1 MNKVELMAP
10 AGSLEILKAAV
21 DSGADAVYL
30 GVGAYNARM
39 NAENFTFDDLAEGV
53 KYAHYRSSKVY
64 LTLNTLVNDYEFDD
78 AVSSAR
84 SAYDLGV
91 DGLIIQDIG
100 LFEKIHEKLPDMY
113 LIGST
118 QMNIYSYDAMSNL
131 SKLGFSRVVLPRE
144 LSVNEIK
151 RRTKAAN
158 ANNLQTEVFVHGAV
172 CVSCSGLCLF
182 SSMNKSGSRSGNR
195 GLCAQPCR
203 QEYDL
208 FAEKTK
214 IKSGHLLSPKDRSSV
229 PYIAELI
236 ESGVSSFKIEGR
248 MREVGYVVNTVRAY
262 RKLIDA
268 YYDGTLDSELERSV
282 QNDLLVSFNRGGSF
296 TSQYLNEK
304 KDQSF
309 LSGEYVGK
317 YGLKLGN
324 LKSKDPKKGI
334 ITFSFDEELPLPD
347 KGDYLSVRKGS
358 IELCSFPIG
367 KIHEA
372 PGSLT
377 VKGLH
382 PEVIEMLPDGKVQ
395 VFLMGHDVQIKK
407 DELKKTHVDLSLN
420 VEGDLLTIDAK
431 VNQGINRDVSSYY
444 DVDIPSDF
452 DGNPIDKERI
462 ISQLKKTG
470 DTPFVVDN
478 VYIVTDEPVKCRIS
492 LLNELRRGALEGLL
506 REIDYSY
513 ERDTMMEEY
522 DMFSSDSDDL
532 EHDEGKN
539 LVLHVFPSFKRI
551 SGGFDRD
558 ADLYGFSFYDL
569 LVNGFANKIYDF
581 IKQSGSKLVIMMPD
595 FCHDSVIKL
604 APGVFERAKKELGEA
619 LFGYVDSD
627 VFGDNEIGKTYDI
640 KHFLSAGTNGFNSKS
655 MNILLSDSDGAFISY
670 ETEPTESYEM
680 LKKVSR
686 EKALLVHTDGLI
698 PWMQSHFCP
707 VGAHKDGC
715 RSCYDQVTYRLK
727 GDGDKECIVI
737 SRPADCS
744 SVIYGPAKF
753 SFDEENVQ
761 MLNDMGF
768 DTISVRVEI

>member
-53 KYAHYRSSKVY
+53 RYAHYRSSKVY

-78 AVSSAR
+78 ALCSAR
-84 SAYDLGV
+84 TAYDLGV

-118 QMNIYSYDAMSNL
+118 QMNIYSYDAMSHL
-131 SKLGFSRVVLPRE
+131 AKLGFSRVVLPRE

-208 FAEKTK
+208 YAEKTK

-304 KDQSF
+304 KDQAF

-324 LKSKDPKKGI
+324 LKSKDPKKGS

-382 PEVIEMLPDGKVQ
+382 PEVIERLPDGKVQ

-431 VNQGINRDVSSYY
+431 VNRGINRDVSSYY

-462 ISQLKKTG
+462 ESQLKKTG

-478 VYIVTDEPVKCRIS
+478 VYIVTNEPIKCRIS
-492 LLNELRRGALEGLL
+492 LLNELRRGALDGLL
-506 REIDYSY
+506 REIDYKY
-513 ERDTMMEEY
+513 ERETLMEEY
-522 DMFSSDSDDL
+522 DMFSSDSDDGENKQGNDL
-532 EHDEGKN
+532 I
-539 LVLHVFPSFKRI
+539 LHVFPSFKRI

-581 IKQSGSKLVIMMPD
+581 INQSGSKLVIMMPD

-604 APGVFERAKKELGEA
+604 ASGVFERAKKELGEA
-619 LFGYVDSD
+619 LYGYVDSN
-627 VFGDNEIGKTYDI
+627 VFGDNELGKTYGI
-640 KHFLSAGTNGFNSKS
+640 KHFLSAGTNGFNSRT
-655 MNILLSDSDGAFISY
+655 MNILLGNSDGAFISY

-686 EKALLVHTDGLI
+686 DKVLLVHTDGLI

-707 VGAHKDGC
+707 IGAHKEGC

-744 SVIYGPAKF
+744 SVIYGPSKF

-761 MLNDMGF
+761 TLNDMGF

>member
-208 FAEKTK
+208 YAEKTK

-304 KDQSF
+304 KDQAF

-324 LKSKDPKKGI
+324 LKSKDPKKGS
-334 ITFSFDEELPLPD
+334 ITFSFDEDLPLPD

-382 PEVIEMLPDGKVQ
+382 PEVIERLPDGKVQ

-420 VEGDLLTIDAK
+420 VEGDLLSIDAK
-431 VNQGINRDVSSYY
+431 VNHGMNRDVSSYY

-452 DGNPIDKERI
+452 DGNPIDSERI
-462 ISQLKKTG
+462 ESQLKKTG

-478 VYIVTDEPVKCRIS
+478 VYIVTNEPIKCRIS

-506 REIDYSY
+506 REIDYKY
-513 ERDTMMEEY
+513 ERDIMMEEY
-522 DMFSSDSDDL
+522 DMFSSDSEDSDIK
-532 EHDEGKN
+532 EGKD
-539 LVLHVFPSFKRI
+539 LILHVFPSFKRI
-551 SGGFDRD
+551 SGGFNRD

-581 IKQSGSKLVIMMPD
+581 IAQSGSKLVIMMPD
-595 FCHDSVIKL
+595 FCHDSVMKL
-604 APGVFERAKKELGEA
+604 ASGVFERAKKELGDS
-619 LFGYVDSD
+619 LYGYVDSN
-627 VFGDNEIGKTYDI
+627 VFGDNELGKTYGI

-655 MNILLSDSDGAFISY
+655 MNILLVDSDGAFISY

-686 EKALLVHTDGLI
+686 DKVLLVHTDGLI

-744 SVIYGPAKF
+744 SVIYGPSKF
-753 SFDEENVQ
+753 SFGEENVQ
-761 MLNDMGF
+761 TLNDMGF

>member
-1 MNKVELMAP
+1 MKKVELMAP

-39 NAENFTFDDLAEGV
+39 NAENFTFDDLSEGV

-78 AVSSAR
+78 AVSSAGT
-84 SAYDLGV
+84 AYDLGV

-100 LFEKIHEKLPDMY
+100 LFEKIHKKFPDMY

-118 QMNIYSYDAMSNL
+118 QMNIYSYDSMSNL
-131 SKLGFSRVVLPRE
+131 SDLGFSRVVLPRE
-144 LSVNEIK
+144 LSINEIK

-229 PYIAELI
+229 PYIAQLI
-236 ESGVSSFKIEGR
+236 EAGVSSFKIEGR
-248 MREVGYVVNTVRAY
+248 MREIGYVINTVRAY

-268 YYDGTLDSELERSV
+268 YYDGTLDGELERSV

-304 KDQSF
+304 KDQAF

-324 LKSKDPKKGI
+324 LKSKDPKKGS
-334 ITFSFDEELPLPD
+334 ITFSYDEELPMPD

-382 PEVIEMLPDGKVQ
+382 PEVIERLPDGKVQ
-395 VFLMGHDVQIKK
+395 VFLMGHDVVIKK
-407 DELKKTHVDLSLN
+407 EELSKTHVDISLN
-420 VEGDLLTIDAK
+420 IDGDFLTADAK

-444 DVDIPSDF
+444 DVDIPADF
-452 DGNPIDKERI
+452 DGNPVDNERI
-462 ISQLKKTG
+462 TSQFKKTG

-478 VYIVTDEPVKCRIS
+478 VYIVCDEPVRCRVS
-492 LLNELRRGALEGLL
+492 LLNELRRGVLDGLL
-506 REIDYSY
+506 REIDYKY
-513 ERDTMMEEY
+513 ERETMMEEY
-522 DMFSSDSDDL
+522 DMFSSDDES
-532 EHDEGKN
+532 EEFKEGKD
-539 LVLHVFPSFKRI
+539 LILHVFPSFKRI

-604 APGVFERAKKELGEA
+604 SDGVFERAKRELGEA
-619 LFGYVDSD
+619 LFGYVDSN
-627 VFGDNEIGKTYDI
+627 VFGDNELGKTYGI
-640 KHFLSAGTNGFNSKS
+640 KHLLSAGTNGFNSRS
-655 MNILLSDSDGAFISY
+655 INILLGNSDGAFISY
-670 ETEPTESYEM
+670 ETEPIESFEM
-680 LKKVSR
+680 LKNVDRDKT
-686 EKALLVHTDGLI
+686 LLVHTDGPI

-744 SVIYGPAKF
+744 SVIYGPSKF
-753 SFDEENVQ
+753 SFSEENVQ
-761 MLNDMGF
+761 RLNDMGF

>member
-10 AGSLEILKAAV
+10 AGSLEILKSAV

-131 SKLGFSRVVLPRE
+131 AKLGFSRVVLPRE

-208 FAEKTK
+208 YAEKTK

-268 YYDGTLDSELERSV
+268 YYDGTLDSDLERSV

-304 KDQSF
+304 KDQAF

-324 LKSKDPKKGI
+324 LKSKDPKKGS
-334 ITFSFDEELPLPD
+334 ITFSFDEDLPLPD

-382 PEVIEMLPDGKVQ
+382 PEVIERLPDGKVQ

-431 VNQGINRDVSSYY
+431 VNHGINRDTSSYY

-452 DGNPIDKERI
+452 DGNPIDKKRI
-462 ISQLKKTG
+462 ESQLKKTG

-478 VYIVTDEPVKCRIS
+478 VYIVTDEPIKCRIS

-506 REIDYSY
+506 REIDYKY

-522 DMFSSDSDDL
+522 DMFSSDIDDNEDKL
-532 EHDEGKN
+532 GKD
-539 LVLHVFPSFKRI
+539 LILHVFPSFKRI

-581 IKQSGSKLVIMMPD
+581 INQSGSKLVIMMPD
-595 FCHDSVIKL
+595 FCHDSVMKL
-604 APGVFERAKKELGEA
+604 ASGVFERAKNELGD
-619 LFGYVDSD
+619 LLYGYVDSN
-627 VFGDNEIGKTYDI
+627 VFGDNELGKTYGI

-655 MNILLSDSDGAFISY
+655 MNILLGESDGAFISY

-680 LKKVSR
+680 LKKVS
-686 EKALLVHTDGLI
+686 KDKVLLVHTDGLI

-744 SVIYGPAKF
+744 SVIYGPSKF
-753 SFDEENVQ
+753 IFGEENVQ
-761 MLNDMGF
+761 TLNDMGF

>member
-53 KYAHYRSSKVY
+53 RYAHYRSSKVY

-78 AVSSAR
+78 ALCSAR
-84 SAYDLGV
+84 TAYDLGV

-118 QMNIYSYDAMSNL
+118 QMNIYSYDAMSYL
-131 SKLGFSRVVLPRE
+131 AKLGFSRVVLPRE

-208 FAEKTK
+208 YAEKTK

-304 KDQSF
+304 KDQAF

-324 LKSKDPKKGI
+324 LKSKDPKKGS

-382 PEVIEMLPDGKVQ
+382 PEVIERLPDGKVQ

-431 VNQGINRDVSSYY
+431 VNRGINRDVSSYY

-462 ISQLKKTG
+462 ESQLKKTG

-478 VYIVTDEPVKCRIS
+478 VYIVTNEPVKCRIS
-492 LLNELRRGALEGLL
+492 LLNELRRGALDGLL
-506 REIDYSY
+506 REIDYKY
-513 ERDTMMEEY
+513 ERETLMEEY
-522 DMFSSDSDDL
+522 DMFSSDSDDGENKQGNDL
-532 EHDEGKN
+532 I
-539 LVLHVFPSFKRI
+539 LHVFPSFKRI

-581 IKQSGSKLVIMMPD
+581 INQSGSKLVIMMPD

-604 APGVFERAKKELGEA
+604 ASGVFERAKKELGEA
-619 LFGYVDSD
+619 LYGYVDSN
-627 VFGDNEIGKTYDI
+627 VFGDNELGKTYGI
-640 KHFLSAGTNGFNSKS
+640 KHFLSAGTNGFNSRT
-655 MNILLSDSDGAFISY
+655 MNILLGNSDGAFISY

-686 EKALLVHTDGLI
+686 DKVLLVHTDGLI

-707 VGAHKDGC
+707 IGAHKEGC

-744 SVIYGPAKF
+744 SVIYGPSKF

-761 MLNDMGF
+761 TLNDMGF

>member
-91 DGLIIQDIG
+91 DGLIIQDVG
-100 LFEKIHEKLPDMY
+100 FFEKIHEKLPDMY

-118 QMNIYSYDAMSNL
+118 QMNIFSYDAMSSL

-158 ANNLQTEVFVHGAV
+158 ANDLQTEVFVHGAV

-382 PEVIEMLPDGKVQ
+382 PEVIERLPDGKVQ

-452 DGNPIDKERI
+452 DGNSIDKERI

-478 VYIVTDEPVKCRIS
+478 VYIVTEEPVKCRIS

-522 DMFSSDSDDL
+522 DMFSSDSDYL
-532 EHDEGKN
+532 EHEEGKN

-581 IKQSGSKLVIMMPD
+581 IKQSGYKLVIMMPD

-627 VFGDNEIGKTYDI
+627 VFGDNELGKIYGI

-707 VGAHKDGC
+707 IGAHKDGC

-761 MLNDMGF
+761 MLNNMGF